1 MCKALLWLRPALSSH
16 TQHRALWGGPA
27 LLVPCFHGPDIILP
41 RREPEQTLIK
51 LTERDSR
58 RHEQPHAA
66 VRPVIPVSA
75 AETPVAGLRWFQRV
89 R

>member
-1 MCKALLWLRPALSSH
+1 MSKALLWLHPALSSH
-16 TQHRALWGGPA
+16 TQHTALWSGPA

-41 RREPEQTLIK
+41 RHEPEQTLIK

-58 RHEQPHAA
+58 RHEHAA

-75 AETPVAGLRWFQRV
+75 AETPVAGLRWFRRV